1 MRANDMIDGRSRDEE
16 KYHWI
21 PITQDSSLFFT
32 QNTSWT
38 SSEEMEKTKGRQ
50 TEKKLFLSKSILQFA
65 ISRLC
70 AAKKSPKMKNSSTEN
85 YTFLWAW
92 ITQSLEIFIYT
103 YSIITFQFIKSSS
116 TTQSSNR
123 TSSTKKETPFFNLKN
138 QFSLPSA
145 TTSAKQDDKSGKKEL
160 ELSSEVRL
168 EQHKKFIN
176 KLHENRVCR
185 SLCDHRFSSP
195 MSRTCWECEKF

>member
-1 MRANDMIDGRSRDEE
+1 MIWSTVALEMRRNIIEFQLH
-16 KYHWI
+16 KTLLI
-21 PITQDSSLFFT
+21 FFFT

-38 SSEEMEKTKGRQ
+38 SAKEMEKTKGRKQ
-50 TEKKLFLSKSILQFA
+50 QKK
-65 ISRLC
+65 
-70 AAKKSPKMKNSSTEN
+70 
-85 YTFLWAW
+85 TFLLEKYIA
-92 ITQSLEIFIYT
+92 ICNFSTLCGEEISKNEKFFHRKLHLFVSLNNSVVGNFIYIP
-103 YSIITFQFIKSSS
+103 SSHFSSS
-116 TTQSSNR
+116 SPPQPHSSNR
-123 TSSTKKETPFFNLKN
+123 TSSTKKETSFFNLKN

-160 ELSSEVRL
+160 ELSSEMRL

-185 SLCDHRFSSP
+185 LLCDHRFSSP